1 MILPGFQRRGIGSH
15 VLSIEVANANAL
27 GKPLRLHTSRAND
40 AREFYRRHGFSE
52 IGRDGDFI
60 DFERAVREFAPRVV
74 DEREQIELF
83 VTGDAPGRLQLV
95 VINRIQPVFV
105 TTYPA
110 PPLPPDAPPRPPP
123 AMDLVRERR
132 ESGPDR
138 LVARLADPGA
148 WFREIATR
156 YPGDVVFLVLEA
168 RPDAARSPGTEL
180 AVTTSNVLPVRL
192 TRGAGARH

>member
-1 MILPGFQRRGIGSH
+1 MLAAD
-15 VLSIEVANANAL
+15 LSDAPTVVV
-27 GKPLRLHTSRAND
+27 D
-40 AREFYRRHGFSE
+40 AR
-52 IGRDGDFI
+52 
-60 DFERAVREFAPRVV
+60 
-74 DEREQIELF
+74 DEIELF
-83 VTGDAPGRLQLV
+83 VAGDAPGRLQLV
-95 VINRIQPVFV
+95 VVNRIQPVFV
-105 TTYPA
+105 TAFPA
-110 PPLPPDAPPRPPP
+110 PPLSPDAPPRPPS